1 MESEVWEDG
10 NGIRPFRSH
19 IHQCLIVLHR
29 IFILEGL
36 FPVAV
41 SFVIWKLLPD
51 SPETAHFLTK
61 EEKEFI
67 INRLAVETG
76 SGQGR
81 VTNADRIQPHHVWA
95 GMSSKLH
102 KIGTRICLLITSF
115 HFSIQRMEDLGCS
128 SNVLG

>member
-1 MESEVWEDG
+1 MVFKSFSSLS
-10 NGIRPFRSH
+10 R
-19 IHQCLIVLHR
+19 QCLKLCNR

-95 GMSSKLH
+95 GMYFKLLS
-102 KIGTRICLLITSF
+102 TRTRLFLLILIRFSF
-115 HFSIQRMEDLGCS
+115 QRMENMGCS
-128 SNVLG
+128 GNVLG